1 MSSNLKV
8 FMFSDP
14 HVSEDKSCGDARAVA
29 RKSRGVFRLQPLAA
43 IAIPTSICMNIVAA
57 VPTGD
62 LGDGI
67 MIGEGFLL
75 TVPEIKFDPAAIS
88 SPVFRFPRA
97 ANASQ
102 TICPKEKFLVFHV
115 RHFSP
120 LPRQVSNF
128 PRVFR

>member
-75 TVPEIKFDPAAIS
+75 TVPIS